1 LVYASSVGSYAPG
14 PKDRFVDESWP
25 ATGVPGS
32 TYSRHK
38 ALVEAMLNR
47 LERDRP
53 ALRVVRMR
61 PGLIFQR
68 SASAEI
74 ARYFAG
80 PFLPRTLLGFALDQP
95 GRLPVVPAHP
105 ALRLPAVHAD
115 DVADAYARA
124 ILGGARGPFNAA

>member
-1 LVYASSVGSYAPG
+1 HLAWLIQPGHDRRALYATNVRGSAAVAGAVVAAGVPALVYASSVGSYAPG

-74 ARYFAG
+74 
-80 PFLPRTLLGFALDQP
+80 
-95 GRLPVVPAHP
+95 
-105 ALRLPAVHAD
+105 
-115 DVADAYARA
+115 
-124 ILGGARGPFNAA
+124 